1 MPTETLKPILETIAT
16 VGAVALGGILAV
28 IATHRLNIDR
38 ERISGIAHRKR
49 AFLAFMESWKHEI
62 GRFFKASGGGGLEN
76 HESAFKDVISQFKY
90 ESSILKWDFTGKRR
104 DEFIALCDKVV
115 GWKHRSI
122 YGEKLCKDAQNDMD
136 ELISFI
142 EKN

>member
-1 MPTETLKPILETIAT
+1 MSPEIIQAFFSTIETI
-16 VGAVALGGILAV
+16 GAVALGGVLAV
-28 IATHRLNIDR
+28 IITHRLTIDR
-38 ERISGIAHRKR
+38 DRINGIRQRRRH
-49 AFLAFMESWKHEI
+49 FLAFLESWKHEI
-62 GRFFKASGGGGLEN
+62 GRFYMASDGGGLEN

-90 ESSILKWDFTGKRR
+90 ESSILKWDFAGKRR

-136 ELISFI
+136 ELAAFI